1 VVERD
6 GTVIAGGDTELVVAS
21 GHALRAVD
29 TLFTGMH
36 EPGTSHDALLQAFA
50 PRELLVRAFELAE
63 RSGFLGHEFGDS
75 MLVGA
80 GLLAS

>member
-1 VVERD
+1 
-6 GTVIAGGDTELVVAS
+6 
-21 GHALRAVD
+21 
-29 TLFTGMH
+29 
-36 EPGTSHDALLQAFA
+36 
-50 PRELLVRAFELAE
+50 LVRAFELAE